1 MRERF
6 LSFLPDFHIHTLF
19 SFDSRSP
26 LEEVCEAAI
35 AWGMTELAIT
45 DHVDLNPL
53 DGGYGFF
60 RPEEQWEAL
69 TAGRAK
75 WDGHL
80 ALRIGLECGE
90 PHLFGDGLWEILVA
104 REYDVVLG
112 SLHWVGNRPVET
124 AEFFQGLSLE
134 EGVSLYFAELA
145 RVAEDADYDVL
156 AHPDIIR
163 RAVYH
168 RFGSGEL
175 DLRPFEAQVR
185 RVLRAVA
192 ERDKGLEVNTS
203 FRRRGMGGPG
213 PSVQV
218 LRWFREEGGRWV
230 TLGSDAHRPQDVGAD
245 FSEAVAMVRAAGF
258 PGVAVFRR
266 RVPHQLPL

>member
-1 MRERF
+1 MAF
-6 LSFLPDFHIHTLF
+6 FPPDFHIHTRF
-19 SFDSRSP
+19 SFDSRSSV
-26 LEEVCEAAI
+26 EEVCEAAI
-35 AWGMTELAIT
+35 ARGMQEIAVT

-69 TAGRAK
+69 RDGQAK
-75 WDGHL
+75 WNGRL
-80 ALRIGLECGE
+80 ALRVGLECGE
-90 PHLFGDGLWEILVA
+90 PHHFGEGLREILAA

-112 SLHWVGNRPVET
+112 SLHWVGDRPTET
-124 AEFFQGLSLE
+124 AEFFQDLTLE

-145 RVAEDADYDVL
+145 RVAEEADYDVL

-163 RAVYH
+163 RAIYR
-168 RFGSGEL
+168 RFGSGDL
-175 DLRPFEAQVR
+175 DLKPFEAQVR

-192 ERDKGLEVNTS
+192 ERGKALEVNTS

-213 PSVQV
+213 PAVQV
-218 LRWFREEGGRWV
+218 LRWFREEGGRFV

-258 PGVAVFRR
+258 PGVTVFRQ
-266 RVPHQLPL
+266 RVPYLLRL